1 MRDTAPA
8 ASLLY
13 LFLGHLPTKNCP
25 IPRPSGVALYLA
37 YDLHSMNED
46 PRFLSMSAAG
56 QLAVLLSSPTI
67 GAGAMLNAFSNLG
80 LTEQS
85 VWPAAVGRAPHGA
98 SAPSWSIRSVRNIAN
113 ERV

>member
-1 MRDTAPA
+1 
-8 ASLLY
+8 
-13 LFLGHLPTKNCP
+13 
-25 IPRPSGVALYLA
+25 VALYLA

-67 GAGAMLNAFSNLG
+67 GAGAMLNAVSNLG

-85 VWPAAVGRAPHGA
+85 V
-98 SAPSWSIRSVRNIAN
+98 
-113 ERV
+113 